1 MSDNPTLVL
10 WKLDVWS
17 FGRISH
23 ANELNDEDDTTR
35 APLTLTLAHRKLRYT
50 EKCRRFKMSCGGL
63 EMSRRFSETRAYPRS
78 RLVLIKYVSKVR
90 GQLCNSRKLYI
101 ASVTIHPE
109 GRQFHATDKICKKV
123 QEIVY
128 WCGH

>member
-1 MSDNPTLVL
+1 MKLEFCVPYMMQNGVIYSLANF
-10 WKLDVWS
+10 KLDN
-17 FGRISH
+17 FNGI
-23 ANELNDEDDTTR
+23 
-35 APLTLTLAHRKLRYT
+35 
-50 EKCRRFKMSCGGL
+50 
-63 EMSRRFSETRAYPRS
+63 
-78 RLVLIKYVSKVR
+78 LVKYVSKVR
-90 GQLCNSRKLYI
+90 AQLCDSRKLYI

>member
-1 MSDNPTLVL
+1 MRCGDLTFCAKSASLGGQVRTQVTDNSGKPDKRKNRLFSMIVQSVLDDADLKIGIEFARGRAESCTPTMAS
-10 WKLDVWS
+10 W
-17 FGRISH
+17 
-23 ANELNDEDDTTR
+23 EQ
-35 APLTLTLAHRKLRYT
+35 
-50 EKCRRFKMSCGGL
+50 
-63 EMSRRFSETRAYPRS
+63 
-78 RLVLIKYVSKVR
+78 IKYVSKVR
-90 GQLCNSRKLYI
+90 GQLCDSHKSYI